1 MKLRVRLIISLLV
14 LCMTTCG
21 CELEQRQE
29 KEEERIGNM
38 QILINDKEYIMDLED
53 SETLKS
59 FLELLPIEMEMSE
72 LNGNEKYGYLA
83 SSLPTNDTKIG
94 HIKTGDVMF
103 YNGNCLVI
111 FYKDFDTS
119 YSYTRIGH
127 IRDLTDIGK
136 TNVTLKIDAK

>member
-29 KEEERIGNM
+29 KKEERIGNM

-83 SSLPTNDTKIG
+83 SSLPTNDSKIG
-94 HIKTGDVMF
+94 HIKTGDVML

-127 IRDLTDIGK
+127 IRDLTDISK